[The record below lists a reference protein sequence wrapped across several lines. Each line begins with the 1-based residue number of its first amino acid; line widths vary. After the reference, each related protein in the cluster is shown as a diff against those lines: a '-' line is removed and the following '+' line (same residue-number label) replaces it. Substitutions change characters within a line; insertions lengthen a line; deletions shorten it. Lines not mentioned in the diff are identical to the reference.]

1 MPKTSILQFN
11 NYEVEELSFKS
22 IQVTNGQ
29 HEFELHPDFQQ
40 NVVAC
45 GEDEYDVHLSVE
57 ISGTNERPLPFYLK
71 VALVGHFIFCGEE
84 TNISSEMKEQIIRR
98 NTISI
103 LFPFL
108 RSIVA
113 TLTTS
118 ANIPTLLLPIMNF
131 AEDE

>member
-1 MPKTSILQFN
+1 MPKASILQFN

-22 IQVTNGQ
+22 VQVINGQ

-40 NVVAC
+40 NVIAC

-57 ISGTNERPLPFYLK
+57 IAGSEERPLPFHLK
-71 VALVGHFIFCGEE
+71 VALVGHFVFCSEE

-131 AEDE
+131 SEDE